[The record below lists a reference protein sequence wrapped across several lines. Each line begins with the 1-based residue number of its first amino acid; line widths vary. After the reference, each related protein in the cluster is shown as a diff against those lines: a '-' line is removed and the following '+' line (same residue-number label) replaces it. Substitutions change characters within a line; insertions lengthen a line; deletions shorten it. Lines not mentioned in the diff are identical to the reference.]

1 MKTLPLATLS
11 VAAVILGACA
21 DGRYDPVVFDQNFGT
36 ANRSMIQAQIANPQ
50 AAQNPPP
57 DSPRIMDGYAGVS
70 NMQAY
75 REGFGQID
83 ISQPVIVNIGGGS
96 SGGSGQ

>member
-11 VAAVILGACA
+11 VAAVMLGACA

-36 ANRSMIQAQIANPQ
+36 ANRAMIQAQIANPQ

-83 ISQPVIVNIGGGS
+83 MSQPVIVNIGGGS
-96 SGGSGQ
+96 SGGGGQ